1 MVSNQK
7 LDETLKVLNKIKLKK
22 EGVAT
27 LQSFFIFFFASIENL
42 IRHGYGIVTGLV
54 LFAVVILG
62 NRFGREGVAYVA
74 VVTPPLAFAA
84 TSLFWALIAYN
95 IRIMKVGLEFIGA
108 LSSVAPWL
116 IIGALYGWYNFLHQ
130 RAQKRIYAARA
141 RA

>member
-1 MVSNQK
+1 MMNVQQI
-7 LDETLKVLNKIKLKK
+7 LKVLNKIKLKK

-27 LQSFFIFFFASIENL
+27 LSSFFIFFFASIEHL

-84 TSLFWALIAYN
+84 TAFFWGIVAYKIN
-95 IRIMKVGLEFIGA
+95 IMKVAVEFVGA

-116 IIGALYGWYNFLHQ
+116 IFGALYGWYNFLHQ
-130 RAQKRIYAARA
+130 RAQKRVSAARA

>member
-1 MVSNQK
+1 
-7 LDETLKVLNKIKLKK
+7 
-22 EGVAT
+22 
-27 LQSFFIFFFASIENL
+27 
-42 IRHGYGIVTGLV
+42 
-54 LFAVVILG
+54 
-62 NRFGREGVAYVA
+62 VAYVA
-74 VVTPPLAFAA
+74 LVPPPLAFAA

-130 RAQKRIYAARA
+130 RAQKRISAARA

>member
-1 MVSNQK
+1 MDVQQV
-7 LDETLKVLNKIKLKK
+7 LKVLNKIKLKK

-27 LQSFFIFFFASIENL
+27 LQTFFIFFFSSIENL
-42 IRHGYGIVTGLV
+42 IRHGYGIVSGLTV
-54 LFAVVILG
+54 FAVVLLG

-84 TSLFWALIAYN
+84 TALFWAFIAN
-95 IRIMKVGLEFIGA
+95 TIHIMKVAVELIGA

-116 IIGALYGWYNFLHQ
+116 IIGAIYGWYNFLHL
-130 RAQKRIYAARA
+130 RAQKRVSAARA

>member
-1 MVSNQK
+1 MDYKQI
-7 LDETLKVLNKIKLKK
+7 LAILNKIKLKK

-27 LQSFFIFFFASIENL
+27 LQTFFIFFFASIENL
-42 IRHGYGIVTGLV
+42 IRHGYGIVTGFIL
-54 LFAVVILG
+54 LAVVILG

-84 TSLFWALIAYN
+84 TALLWSILMYN
-95 IRIMKVGLEFIGA
+95 IHLMKVGVEFIGA

-116 IIGALYGWYNFLHQ
+116 ILGAAYGWYNFLHL
-130 RAQKRIYAARA
+130 RAQKRVSAARA

>member
-74 VVTPPLAFAA
+74 VVPPPLAFAA

-130 RAQKRIYAARA
+130 RAQKRISAARA